1 MLNRKAVAALVG
13 FGLAL
18 PGVALAEDAPVEEQ
32 IVDQMNKVFGVHAG
46 FRANH
51 AKGIVAEG
59 KFKAS
64 PEAAGL
70 SKAVLFGGTEVP
82 VTVRFSD
89 STGVPNLPDGS
100 SDANPHGMAVKFHL
114 PDGSDMDIRSE
125 ERRV

>member
-1 MLNRKAVAALVG
+1 MMNRKLVAALVA

-18 PGVALAEDAPVEEQ
+18 PAVTRAQDAPVEEQ
-32 IVDQMNKVFGVHAG
+32 IVNQMNKVFGVHAG

-51 AKGIVAEG
+51 AKGVVAEG

-70 SKAVLFGGTEVP
+70 SKAVLFGGTDVP

-89 STGVPNLPDGS
+89 FYGGAEFARRLRRRQS
-100 SDANPHGMAVKFHL
+100 AWHGGKVSPA
-114 PDGSDMDIRSE
+114 
-125 ERRV
+125 RRQRHGHCN

>member
-1 MLNRKAVAALVG
+1 MMNRKLVVALVA
-13 FGLAL
+13 FGLTL
-18 PGVALAEDAPVEEQ
+18 PTVTRAQDAPVEEQ
-32 IVDQMNKVFGVHAG
+32 IVNQMNKIFGIHAG

-51 AKGIVAEG
+51 AKGVVAEG

-70 SKAVLFGGTEVP
+70 SKAALVGGREVP
-82 VTVRFSD
+82 VAVRFSD

-114 PDGSDMDIRSE
+114 PDG
-125 ERRV
+125 